1 MHSISSDANY
11 ELDGNQSQRGP
22 PKTNKKAVGSSLLS
36 LHPTTVP
43 VSSDICAS
51 FNFSSISLS
60 LLSRH
65 EVPWCSDALACVA
78 VGHRFSAA
86 ALSHLLWF
94 INKDIQSLIHHEG
107 FPLKRAFTL
116 LLLSLRGCALIHP
129 NPLKCYFFQ
138 LPVMLISFKM
148 PSEVKWDK
156 HRIATGTA

>member
-1 MHSISSDANY
+1 MRSTEINHSAARHRRRRKCLARRRSPFTP
-11 ELDGNQSQRGP
+11 LQCQC
-22 PKTNKKAVGSSLLS
+22 LL
-36 LHPTTVP
+36 T
-43 VSSDICAS
+43 CAP

-60 LLSRH
+60 LLPRH
-65 EVPWCSDALACVA
+65 EVPWCSGALGCVA

-116 LLLSLRGCALIHP
+116 PLLSWRGCTLIHT

-138 LPVMLISFKM
+138 LPVMLISFKT

-156 HRIATGTA
+156 RRIATGTA